1 MTNQQMEAAIK
12 QLQDAS
18 VVMAQLEARHA
29 VMMKD
34 HAEWLVAHD
43 KAMARHDRD
52 IAEMRERDKLLD
64 ERIDKLV
71 SGIGAWMRRTGGPE
85 ESK

>member
-1 MTNQQMEAAIK
+1 MTNQEMETAIR

-18 VVMAQLEARHA
+18 TVMAALEARHA

-43 KAMARHDRD
+43 KA
-52 IAEMRERDKLLD
+52 IAEARERGKATDARIEALG

-71 SGIGAWMRRTGGPE
+71 SGVGAWMRRTDGPE